1 MTGAVSARLEQRQCL
16 LDTGWQASALTDDR
30 GQLHQCLRGSPGVL
44 AVVQG
49 SPYQTAGCLDAV
61 ANWPSHPGGEDGV
74 AQTARILCAVV
85 GRSAEGWWT
94 ATSSGQ

>member
-1 MTGAVSARLEQRQCL
+1 
-16 LDTGWQASALTDDR
+16 
-30 GQLHQCLRGSPGVL
+30 RGSPGVL